1 MVMLYK
7 SIFSRLKIERMLT
20 IPEIGLDLRIA
31 SAALAACVV
40 GVREMFFSWRFM
52 MKCRLDV
59 IYVVIPFYF
68 ISIVEWF
75 SGFFVLLYSILIPM
89 EILRNL
95 AMQREKIK
103 DRIYVSETNVLRK
116 ASLSTFFGMQFY
128 WVQHLKNYKYK
139 FRIYNDFQGKWN
151 HVWSFNIARI

>member
-1 MVMLYK
+1 
-7 SIFSRLKIERMLT
+7 
-20 IPEIGLDLRIA
+20 
-31 SAALAACVV
+31 
-40 GVREMFFSWRFM
+40 
-52 MKCRLDV
+52 
-59 IYVVIPFYF
+59 
-68 ISIVEWF
+68 
-75 SGFFVLLYSILIPM
+75 M

-139 FRIYNDFQGKWN
+139 FRIYNDFQGK
-151 HVWSFNIARI
+151 